1 MIRTLPARQLKF
13 FWLAI
18 FSTFT
23 MFGFAI
29 DVMMRGRQPAALL
42 VMNAVASGVL
52 SVLYAI
58 ASLPARRARYLAVL
72 AAHLGYIFIVPRAFG
87 LLPAAPPGRLLVDA
101 IGVMVTVLIGYSMF
115 LRFINITAAR
125 YLRAETEIA
134 VAHGIHQ
141 VLVPAIKQ
149 RVGGYEFFGWS
160 IASGEVGGDLVDL
173 VDEGERWLAYVADVS
188 GHGVGPGV
196 IMGMFKSAL
205 RMRARA
211 PGTVG
216 ALLDDVHA
224 VLMPLKEPATFVTVA
239 CVRGIDARQI
249 DCAVAGH
256 LPILRVRHGT
266 VEELT
271 TPQLVL
277 GMFEGTTFASRTTTT
292 EPGDLLALLT
302 DGLIEV
308 FDPENRELGF
318 DWAKRVLAS
327 DADRPLSAIA
337 DRLLAEARQHG
348 PQLDDQT
355 LLLIRRKS

>member
-18 FSTFT
+18 FSTFS
-23 MFGFAI
+23 MFGFVLDIMA
-29 DVMMRGRQPAALL
+29 RGRQPAVLL
-42 VMNAVASGVL
+42 VMNGVASGTL
-52 SVLYAI
+52 SILYAI
-58 ASLPARRARYLAVL
+58 ASMPARRARYLAVL
-72 AAHLGYIFIVPRAFG
+72 TAHLAYAFLVPRAFG
-87 LLPAAPPGRLLVDA
+87 LLPAAPPRRLLLDA
-101 IGVMVTVLIGYSMF
+101 IGIMATVLTGYSMF

-125 YLRAETEIA
+125 YLRAETEIE
-134 VAHGIHQ
+134 VAHRIHQ
-141 VLVPAIKQ
+141 VLVPAIERQ
-149 RVGGYEFFGWS
+149 VGAYEFFGWS

-173 VDEGERWLAYVADVS
+173 VDEGGRWLAYVADVS

-205 RMRARA
+205 RMRARG

-216 ALLDDVHA
+216 SLLDDVHA
-224 VLMPLKEPATFVTVA
+224 VLMPLKDPATFVTVA
-239 CVRGIDARQI
+239 CVRGIDTGQI

-271 TPQLVL
+271 EPQLVL
-277 GMFEGTTFASRTTTT
+277 GMFEGTTFTSRTAAT

-318 DWAKRVLAS
+318 DWAKRVLAA

-337 DRLLAEARQHG
+337 DRLLAEARRHG

-355 LLLIRRKS
+355 LLLIRRKL